1 MSENWRWV
9 PGYEGAYLVSDMG
22 RVIGLKRGL
31 QRPAADKKGY
41 LRVGLYKDGELSHV
55 FVHRLVAMA
64 FIPNP
69 EGKPTVNHRDENKKN
84 NAVGNLEWATFKE
97 QNNYGTR
104 TERAASSNRRPV
116 MQIADDGK
124 TIRFD
129 CAESAASAYGI
140 RRTGI
145 VNCCRGVQKTAAGF
159 TWRYVIN
166 G

>member
-9 PGYEGAYLVSDMG
+9 PGYEGAYLVSD
-22 RVIGLKRGL
+22 I
-31 QRPAADKKGY
+31 
-41 LRVGLYKDGELSHV
+41 
-55 FVHRLVAMA
+55 
-64 FIPNP
+64 
-69 EGKPTVNHRDENKKN
+69 
-84 NAVGNLEWATFKE
+84 
-97 QNNYGTR
+97 
-104 TERAASSNRRPV
+104 SSNRRPV

-129 CAESAASAYGI
+129 CAESAARAYGI